1 MITGGLRAAKDGR
14 RVEVSNNQI
23 RSYNDSGELHGLA
36 TNNASNF
43 GDIEFY
49 DDDNLVFRIYNRTQ
63 GGGVSLIPENEASLV
78 VGKEGHA
85 LGLNGSIVL
94 NGIVV
99 PSITSKNSRSDLW
112 NYRTTDVTRIT

>member
-1 MITGGLRAAKDGR
+1 MEISD
-14 RVEVSNNQI
+14 NQI
-23 RSYNDSGELHGLA
+23 RSYNNSGELHGLA

-78 VGKEGHA
+78 VGKEEYI

-99 PSITSKNSRSDLW
+99 PSITSKTAGATYGTIEQQMLQELHDKLKQLLDAIN
-112 NYRTTDVTRIT
+112 NN